1 MPFSNQEKQE
11 RFRRKEELAQ
21 KAKDLFIQWQVTRG
35 IDFSQSPSEVNSQL
49 TKIVDLPPKWTE
61 EDYQNALHK
70 LCLFERNILTR
81 NPHLL
86 ENDIWDGRR
95 QDSLSAESVR
105 AGKEALGKARAHV
118 RLINSTFELST
129 NRTSDNAAVIM
140 EVARNLGL
148 SLLSEAT
155 KGEIPRSNATTACL
169 LLSSPYLPKPKWL
182 LKAIADFLKEQIPTL
197 AYREELAAMLTADSP
212 K

>member
-1 MPFSNQEKQE
+1 MPLSNQEKQE

-35 IDFSQSPSEVNSQL
+35 FDFSQSPSEVNSQL
-49 TKIVDLPPKWTE
+49 TKIVELPSKWTD
-61 EDYQNALHK
+61 EDYQAALFK
-70 LCLFERNILTR
+70 LNLFERNLLSN

-86 ENDIWDGRR
+86 ENDIWAGRQ
-95 QDSLSAESVR
+95 QDNSVESVR
-105 AGKEALGKARAHV
+105 NGKEAIANARTHV
-118 RLINSTFELST
+118 HLINSTFGLSPK
-129 NRTSDNAAVIM
+129 RTSDNAAVIM

-148 SLLSEAT
+148 TLLSEAT
-155 KGEIPRSNATTACL
+155 KGYIPRSNATTVCL

-182 LKAIADFLKEQIPTL
+182 LKAIADFLKEQIPTPEF
-197 AYREELAAMLTADSP
+197 RKELAAMLTADSE